1 MALDAQSMEAN
12 IDSLLFQLGG
22 SVGRAGEDDEAY
34 GHRHARH
41 NLNIKAVWTEQEAD
55 SSGHVAWTREF
66 FAELEPHSPGVCT

>member
-22 SVGRAGEDDEAY
+22 AVGRVGEDDTAY

-41 NLNIKAVWTEQEAD
+41 NLNINAVWTEQEAD
-55 SSGHVAWTREF
+55 PSGHVAWTGEF
-66 FAELEPHSPGVCT
+66 FPELEPPPGCT